1 MLIKIADVAA
11 VSAGNNY
18 EVGQMIAEAL
28 SKVGRKGVVTL
39 EEGKSAENSLYVV
52 EGMQFD
58 RGHLF
63 PYVVTDSEKMA
74 VEFENCKLL
83 LVDKKITNARDLIN
97 VLEEASKG
105 GYSSLIMDED
115 TEQETLGT
123 RGVNKMRG
131 ALEVAALKTPDF
143 GERKSQYLDDIA
155 SSVAQTF
162 LMSDC
167 VVEIIAFTGR
177 NEQPRRTPGR
187 TSSLLLRNSKISTLG
202 TRLLRRMGVLLW
214 AKLMMTQIKG
224 LGPSPRIGV
233 G

>member
-1 MLIKIADVAA
+1 
-11 VSAGNNY
+11 
-18 EVGQMIAEAL
+18 
-28 SKVGRKGVVTL
+28 
-39 EEGKSAENSLYVV
+39 
-52 EGMQFD
+52 MQFD
-58 RGHLF
+58 RGYIF
-63 PYVVTDSEKMA
+63 PYFVTDREKMA

-97 VLEEASKG
+97 VLEEASRG
-105 GYSSLIMDED
+105 GNSSLIMDED
-115 TEQETLGT
+115 IEQEALGT

-131 ALEVAALKTPDF
+131 ALKVAALKTPGF

-155 SSVAQTF
+155 SSVAKTF

-167 VVEIIAFTGR
+167 VVVEIIAFTGR
-177 NEQPRRTPGR
+177 REQPRRTPGR

-202 TRLLRRMGVLLW
+202 TRLLRRVAVLLW